1 MAKIVNSEEF
11 RSNVN
16 EGLVV
21 VDFFATW
28 CGPCKMLAPVFEELS
43 SEMDGN
49 ATFLKVDVDQCGDI
63 AREYSISTIPTMIIF
78 KNGEKQETMVG
89 FLPKESIKSNI
100 EKYL

>member
-28 CGPCKMLAPVFEELS
+28 CGPCKILAPVFEELS
-43 SEMDGN
+43 SEMDGK

-63 AREYSISTIPTMIIF
+63 AREYSISTIPTMMIF

>member
-16 EGLVV
+16 EWLVV

-43 SEMDGN
+43 SEMDGK

-63 AREYSISTIPTMIIF
+63 AREYSISTIPTMMIF

>member
-43 SEMDGN
+43 SEMDKK

>member
-16 EGLVV
+16 EGVVV

-43 SEMDGN
+43 SEMDGK

>member
-11 RSNVN
+11 RSNLN

-43 SEMDGN
+43 SEMDGK